1 MFEAQAQCDLLHPKR
16 ENQTVLDELKFNIG
30 SEAFE
35 AQYQQQPGPT
45 DVKMVKR
52 NWFAYYD
59 RLPDITAEK
68 YIDQSWDTASKIDP
82 QNDWSVGT
90 TWLLKDGFYDL
101 LDICR
106 EKLTYTALRA
116 KMTEKAI
123 EYYPP
128 VILIKDAGV
137 GTGLIEV
144 LRREGLNEVKIQPT
158 QSKEIR
164 AHIQTPVSQSSRVLF
179 PRSAPWLSELKAEIL
194 TFPAGRNND
203 QVDSITQALAY
214 EYLTI

>member
-16 ENQTVLDELKFNIG
+16 EDQTVLDELKFNIG

-137 GTGLIEV
+137 GTGLIDV
-144 LRREGLNEVKIQPT
+144 LRHEGLNVVKIQPT

-164 AHIQTPVSQSSRVLF
+164 AHIQTPVFQSSRVLF